1 MGDFSFSFRKP
12 PQGFQQPQ
20 QKNKFEA
27 AENQFNAI
35 RGCGITPYSKVTIET
50 LTQGQEPSAFEESP
64 FALLLSLMGGT
75 NEAGEPLSDDVWL
88 FPPACIAEEGHYTY
102 VITQFMRIA
111 KGALPLENL
120 ADTLDT
126 ENAQATI
133 TFTLDGEPV
142 EWTVAVE
149 EGMIAPEVLS
159 GLAQIAAAKADGGA
173 KLAWS
178 DLGEQRLL
186 VFLNDSDLAEF
197 AETTGM
203 EWAFIE

>member
-1 MGDFSFSFRKP
+1 MGDFSFSFRKNPGQKP
-12 PQGFQQPQ
+12 PQQQ
-20 QKNKFEA
+20 NRFEA

-35 RGCGITPYSKVTIET
+35 RGCGVTPHSKITIET
-50 LTQGQEPSAFEESP
+50 LTQGQEPTAFEESP
-64 FALLLSLMGGT
+64 FALLLSLMAGT
-75 NEAGEPLSDDVWL
+75 NDQGEPLSDDIWM

-102 VITQFMRIA
+102 VITNFMRIA
-111 KGALPLENL
+111 KGALPLENV

-126 ENAQATI
+126 ENSQATI

-149 EGMIAPEVLS
+149 EGMIDPQVLS
-159 GLAQIAAAKADGGA
+159 GLAQIAAERGDGA
-173 KLAWS
+173 KFAWS

-186 VFLNDSDLAEF
+186 VFLNDQDLAEF

-203 EWAFIE
+203 EWALIE

>member
-1 MGDFSFSFRKP
+1 MGDFSFSFRKNP
-12 PQGFQQPQ
+12 GQKPAQQV
-20 QKNKFEA
+20 NKFEA

-35 RGCGITPYSKVTIET
+35 RGCGVTPYSKITIET
-50 LTQGQEPSAFEESP
+50 LTTGQEPAAFEESP
-64 FALLLSLMGGT
+64 FALLLSLMGGA
-75 NEAGEPLSDDVWL
+75 NDQGEPISDDVWL
-88 FPPACIAEEGHYTY
+88 FPPNCIAEEGHYTY
-102 VITQFMRIA
+102 VITNFMRIA

-126 ENAQATI
+126 ENSQATI

-149 EGMIAPEVLS
+149 EGMIDPQVLS
-159 GLAQIAAAKADGGA
+159 GLAQIAAQRADGGA
-173 KLAWS
+173 KFAWS

-186 VFLNDSDLAEF
+186 VLLNDSDLADL

>member
-12 PQGFQQPQ
+12 PSGFKQPQ
-20 QKNKFEA
+20 QNNKFEA

-35 RGCGITPYSKVTIET
+35 RGCGLNPYPKVTLDT
-50 LTQGQEPSAFEESP
+50 LTKGQEPAAFEEAP
-64 FALLLSLMGGT
+64 FALMLSLMGGT
-75 NEAGEPLSDDVWL
+75 NDKDEPRSDDVWC
-88 FPPACIAEEGHYTY
+88 FPPACIAEEGHYSF

-120 ADTLDT
+120 ADTLDA
-126 ENAQATI
+126 ENSQATI
-133 TFTLDGEPV
+133 TFTLDGEAV

-149 EGMIAPEVLS
+149 GGMIDAQVLS
-159 GLAQIAAAKADGGA
+159 GLAGIAAERGDGA
-173 KLAWS
+173 KFAWA

-186 VFLNDSDLAEF
+186 VFMNEQDLGEL

-203 EWAFIE
+203 EWGFIE